1 MRLHRL
7 LLVPASLAI
16 LLGAGALWLGHSESG
31 LRAALNLASQAS
43 GGSLQFEE
51 AHGTLAGPLQLDS
64 LRWES
69 PELQI
74 EAQQVRLDWSPG
86 ALLRGTLAI
95 AELTTASLHIVAT
108 PSSEPTPPPAQ
119 LRLPLSLAVERIG
132 IAELRYG
139 NAVSITDLNG
149 RLHSDG
155 RQHRLDA
162 LQARFGGI
170 LLNGS
175 ATLAGDV
182 PLPLA
187 ASLEL
192 AGPLAEREMALH
204 IDVEGP
210 LERLAIKA
218 EARAGIAGRAE
229 AVLTPFAPAAFAS
242 LRVALDEIDPA
253 AWQDGAPGALLSLRA
268 ELAPAGDGVA
278 GSFKLDNARAGT
290 LDRDR
295 LPLLSLAG
303 KVDWQDEIA
312 RLSGIRASLGAAGEI
327 TGNGEW
333 RSDTLHLDLDTR
345 QIDAA
350 RIVSSLL
357 PTRLNGPLT
366 AELSTNRQR
375 VALDLRDAR
384 FGLRGDVEHATQAIT
399 LRQVELSA
407 DQARLALDGR
417 LELGGERSFT
427 ASGELRR
434 FDPSRFAKVPS
445 AQINARIKSSGKL
458 LPRPLLDLDFALN
471 ESQLAGQTLGGQG
484 RLRLDWPRVPQAD
497 IQLAAGPNSLK
508 AFGAFG
514 RSGDLLT
521 LDLDAPK
528 LDAYG
533 LEGGITG
540 RIVLAGDSQSPSLDA
555 RLQAARFGLPGSFRL
570 QGLDLKAHAGSA
582 PQAPLLLDLTLGT
595 VSTAAQGELLK
606 SLHIDAEG
614 SNQAHRIRAGATFAT
629 QDRLNLEATGGLVE
643 GKDGTAW
650 HGQLRQAALRS
661 DETARN
667 FRLEEAAELKLGRN
681 AWSFGPARLA
691 GDPLDWRASL
701 ALASDGRTLRA
712 SLNGRGTRIGQLDG
726 TLEARL
732 LDAWTLDRQG
742 NWQGSLKTDSRDL
755 AWLGELIGESWQTGG
770 SFNSELRLSGTPEK
784 PLASG
789 RLQGEKLLIRQ
800 AEQGLHLANGALQV
814 ELESNLLRVRQLGFD
829 SVLRPA
835 PRNLRLAARDEM
847 AKLTEQPGR
856 LEVSGEMAI
865 SGAGAEHAFLDVRL
879 SRLGVFQLPD
889 QWVLLSGD
897 GRLSW
902 AGDTLGA
909 RGQLAV
915 DAAYWQLAPGG
926 APRLSDDVVV
936 KRPGD
941 EAKKVSLRPKLD
953 LDIATSLGRN
963 FLFNGAGLSAKLG
976 GDLRLRA
983 SGRDLPRASGT
994 IRTRDGRFDAYGQQL
1009 EIERGILSF
1018 QGLLDNPALD
1028 VRAMR
1033 KGLAVE
1039 AGVQIGG
1046 TAQRPVVKLISDPE
1060 LPDAEKLAWLVLGHG
1075 PDQMSA
1081 GDATLLLGAA
1091 GGLLG
1096 NDSGNLVGQLKKT
1109 FGIDEFGVRQ
1119 GEIGGGGGR
1128 QPASRVAG
1136 SSVDTSSATGNQIFS
1151 VGKRLSSN
1159 AMLSYEQA
1167 LGKAESI
1174 VKLTVSLNRQI
1185 SVVGRAGSD
1194 NAFDIFYTL
1203 SFGKE
1208 PRTRR

>member
-1 MRLHRL
+1 MHLRRL
-7 LLVPASLAI
+7 LLVPATLAS
-16 LLGAGALWLGHSESG
+16 LLGASTLWLGYSESG
-31 LRAALNLASQAS
+31 LQSALNLASRAS

-51 AHGTLAGPLQLDS
+51 ARGILAGPLQIDG

-69 PELQI
+69 PELQLT
-74 EAQQVRLDWSPG
+74 ARQVRLDWSPS
-86 ALLRGTLAI
+86 ALLQGTLAI
-95 AELTTASLHIVAT
+95 GELTAASLHIVAA
-108 PSSEPTPPPAQ
+108 PSSEPTLPPVQ
-119 LRLPLSLAVERIG
+119 LHLPLGLAVARIG
-132 IAELRYG
+132 VSELRYG
-139 NAVSITDLNG
+139 SAFSLSELNG

-155 RQHRLDA
+155 RQHRLDE
-162 LQARFGGI
+162 LSARFGSI
-170 LLNGS
+170 ALNGS
-175 ATLAGDV
+175 ATLDGNA

-187 ASLEL
+187 ASLDL

-204 IDVEGP
+204 IDVDGP
-210 LERLAIKA
+210 LERLAVKA
-218 EARAGIAGRAE
+218 VARAGIVGHAE

-242 LRVALDEIDPA
+242 LLVALDEIDPA
-253 AWQDGAPGALLSLRA
+253 AWQGGAPGALFSLRA
-268 ELAPAGDGVA
+268 ELAPADAGVA

-290 LDRDR
+290 LDRER
-295 LPLLSLAG
+295 LPLVSLSG
-303 KVDWQDEIA
+303 KVDWQNENA
-312 RLSGIRASLGAAGEI
+312 RLSDIRASLGAAGEI
-327 TGNGEW
+327 TGRGEW
-333 RSDTLHLDLDTR
+333 RNDTLQLDLDTR
-345 QIDAA
+345 QIDAS
-350 RIVSSLL
+350 RILSSLL
-357 PTRLNGPLT
+357 PTRLSGPLS
-366 AELSTNRQR
+366 AELSANRQQLG
-375 VALDLRDAR
+375 LDLRDAR
-384 FGLRGDVEHATQAIT
+384 FRLRGDVEHATQIIA
-399 LRQVELSA
+399 LRQIELSA
-407 DQARLALDGR
+407 DQARLAIDCKLD
-417 LELGGERSFT
+417 LGGERNFT
-427 ASGELRR
+427 ATGELSG

-445 AQINARIKSSGKL
+445 ARINARFKTSGKL
-458 LPRPLLDLDFALN
+458 VPRPLVDLDFTLT
-471 ESQLAGQTLGGQG
+471 ESQLAGQPLAGQG

-497 IQLAAGPNSLK
+497 IQLTAGANSLK
-508 AFGAFG
+508 ALGAFG
-514 RSGDLLT
+514 RTGDT
-521 LDLDAPK
+521 LNIDLDAPK
-528 LDAYG
+528 LDSYG
-533 LEGGITG
+533 LEGGISG
-540 RIVLAGDSQSPSLDA
+540 HVSLAGDSESPSLDA

-570 QGLDLKAHAGSA
+570 QGLDLKARAGST
-582 PQAPLLLDLTLGT
+582 PQAPLLLDLTLGA
-595 VSTAAQGELLK
+595 VSTATQGELLK
-606 SLHIDAEG
+606 SLRIDAEG
-614 SNQAHRIRAGATFAT
+614 SNQAHRIRAGVELAT
-629 QDRLNLEATGGLVE
+629 QDRLNLEAAGGVVA
-643 GKDGTAW
+643 GKDGPAW
-650 HGQLRQAALRS
+650 HGQLRQASLRS
-661 DETARN
+661 NEPARN
-667 FRLEEAAELKLGRN
+667 FRLDEAAELKLGRN

-701 ALASDGRTLRA
+701 ALASDGKLLRA
-712 SLNGRGTRIGQLDG
+712 SLNGRGTRIGQVDG
-726 TLEARL
+726 ALEARL

-742 NWQGSLKTDSRDL
+742 NWLGSLKTDSRDL
-755 AWLGELIGESWQTGG
+755 AWLGELIGEAWQTGG
-770 SFNSELRLSGTPEK
+770 SFNGELRLSGTPDK

-800 AEQGLHLANGALQV
+800 AEQGLHLANGALQL
-814 ELESNLLRVRQLGFD
+814 ELDSNLLRVRQLGFD

-835 PRNLRLAARDEM
+835 PRPLRLAARDEM
-847 AKLTEQPGR
+847 TKLTEQPGR

-926 APRLSDDVVV
+926 APRLSDDVVI

-941 EAKKVSLRPKLD
+941 EAKKASLRPKLD

-963 FLFNGAGLSAKLG
+963 FLFNGAGLTAKLG

-983 SGRDLPRASGT
+983 SGRDLPRATGT

-1081 GDATLLLGAA
+1081 GDATVLLGAA

-1136 SSVDTSSATGNQIFS
+1136 SSVDTSSTTGNQIFS

-1208 PRTRR
+1208 TRNKR